1 MAIGYDGALE
11 LLQMAMLNIPPS
23 QAFGIEPHIGR
34 CIPLPKGASVA
45 ECWEPGKGDYL
56 LIEEGAFLLYAAS
69 SAGARYLL
77 SIVGAGHVFTPQ
89 SMSQLLRGNYR
100 IGVEAMLDVKL
111 KMYSQEQWDA
121 VSSERPDLNSWVIE
135 QEAQQLQIVQ
145 FHLAQ
150 HSQRSSLD
158 KTRFA
163 LCTYA
168 IGLGL
173 PLPCGSKSIK
183 ISRAELANWI
193 GVSSDRMCRLIR
205 ELHASGEVTIC
216 GRSIKVSSGLMA
228 NLFPRHA

>member
-1 MAIGYDGALE
+1 MAVSYDGVLE
-11 LLQMAMLNIPPS
+11 LFTTAMLNTPLS
-23 QAFGIEPHIGR
+23 QAFDIDPHIGR
-34 CIPLPKGASVA
+34 CIHLPKGASVA
-45 ECWEPGKGDYL
+45 ECWDHGNDDYL
-56 LIEEGAFLLYAAS
+56 LIEDGAFLLYAAS
-69 SAGARYLL
+69 SAGERYFL
-77 SIVGAGHVFTPQ
+77 SIVGAGHVFTPH
-89 SMSQLLRGNYR
+89 SMTQLLRGKYR
-100 IGVEAMLDVKL
+100 IGVEAMREVRLKL
-111 KMYSQEQWDA
+111 YSREKWA
-121 VSSERPDLNSWVIE
+121 SVSRERPELNSWVLE
-135 QEAQQLQIVQ
+135 QEAQQLQIVH

-193 GVSSDRMCRLIR
+193 GVSSDRMCRLVR

-216 GRSIKVSSGLMA
+216 GRSIKVSSGLLA
-228 NLFPRHA
+228 SLYPRHA

>member
-1 MAIGYDGALE
+1 MAIGYDGVLE
-11 LLQMAMLNIPPS
+11 VIHMAMFNPPPS
-23 QAFGIEPHIGR
+23 QTFGIDPHIGR

-45 ECWEPGKGDYL
+45 ECWEPDKGDYL

-69 SAGARYLL
+69 SAGARYFL

-89 SMSQLLRGNYR
+89 SMSQLLRGKYR
-100 IGVEAMLDVKL
+100 IGVEAMRDVKL
-111 KMYSQEQWDA
+111 KMYSREQWDA
-121 VSSERPDLNSWVIE
+121 VSSERPDLNSWVLE
-135 QEAQQLQIVQ
+135 QEAQQLQIVH

-193 GVSSDRMCRLIR
+193 GVSSDRMCRLVR

-216 GRSIKVSSGLMA
+216 GRSIKVSSGLLA
-228 NLFPRHA
+228 SLFPRHA